1 MLSGHTGRSVA
12 FALAAAALYALSTPF
27 SKVLLADVAPNMMAA
42 LLYLGAGAGMT
53 VLSLVGGAREG
64 AGDARGRPLERADA
78 PYVAAMV
85 VLDVAAPL
93 LLMAGLFLS
102 SAESVSLL
110 NNFEIVATALIF
122 EIVAT
127 ALIARLA
134 FGERVGARTATGI
147 GVISLAC
154 VLLSWDAGVRGFS
167 AGSLLT
173 LAACLCWGIE
183 NNCTNR
189 LSDCDPVHV
198 VVIKGWGSGTGA
210 LVVALCAGDALPT
223 LVDAGLALLL
233 GFVSYGLSIAC
244 YVRAQRDL
252 GAARTSAFYAA
263 NPFIG
268 SALAFALFRTPLAPT
283 FVLALVLMV
292 VGTWLVAPRDPSAS
306 RPPD

>member
-1 MLSGHTGRSVA
+1 MLFGCTGRSVA

-53 VLSLVGGAREG
+53 MLSLASGARGGAGEV
-64 AGDARGRPLERADA
+64 RGRRLERADA

-93 LLMAGLFLS
+93 LLMAGLSLS

-110 NNFEIVATALIF
+110 NNFEIVATALI
-122 EIVAT
+122 
-127 ALIARLA
+127 ARLM

-147 GVISLAC
+147 GV
-154 VLLSWDAGVRGFS
+154 
-167 AGSLLT
+167 
-173 LAACLCWGIE
+173 
-183 NNCTNR
+183 TNR
-189 LSDCDPVHV
+189 LSDCDPVQV
-198 VVIKGWGSGTGA
+198 VVIKGWGSGAGA

-252 GAARTSAFYAA
+252 GAARTSAFYAV

-268 SALAFALFRTPLAPT
+268 SALAFVLFRTPLAPT

-292 VGTWLVAPRDPSAS
+292 AGTWLVAPRDPSAS
-306 RPPD
+306 RPPA

>member
-1 MLSGHTGRSVA
+1 MGSGRTGRSVA

-27 SKVLLADVAPNMMAA
+27 SKVLLADIAPNMMAA

-53 VLSLVGGAREG
+53 ALSLAGGVRG
-64 AGDARGRPLERADA
+64 DAGEARGRSLERADV

-85 VLDVAAPL
+85 ALDVAAPL
-93 LLMAGLFLS
+93 LLMAGLSLS

-110 NNFEIVATALIF
+110 NNFEIVATALI
-122 EIVAT
+122 
-127 ALIARLA
+127 ARLA
-134 FGERVGARTATGI
+134 FGERVGARAAIGI

-154 VLLSWDAGVRGFS
+154 VLLSWDAGAWGFS

-198 VVIKGWGSGTGA
+198 VVIKGWGSGSGA

-252 GAARTSAFYAA
+252 GAARTSAFYAV

-306 RPPD
+306 RPPA

>member
-1 MLSGHTGRSVA
+1 MLSGRTGRSVA

-27 SKVLLADVAPNMMAA
+27 SKVLLADIAPNMMAA

-53 VLSLVGGAREG
+53 VLSLADGVRGD
-64 AGDARGRPLERADA
+64 AGEARGRSLERTDV

-85 VLDVAAPL
+85 ALDVAAPL
-93 LLMAGLFLS
+93 LLMAGLSLS

-110 NNFEIVATALIF
+110 NNFEIVATALI
-122 EIVAT
+122 
-127 ALIARLA
+127 ARLA
-134 FGERVGARTATGI
+134 FGERVGVRAAVGI
-147 GVISLAC
+147 GAISLAC
-154 VLLSWDAGVRGFS
+154 FLLSWDAGARGFS

-189 LSDCDPVHV
+189 LSDCDPVKV
-198 VVIKGWGSGTGA
+198 VVIKGWGSGAGA
-210 LVVALCAGDALPT
+210 LVVALCAGDALPA
-223 LVDAGLALLL
+223 LVDAELALLL

-252 GAARTSAFYAA
+252 GAARTSAFYAV

-283 FVLALVLMV
+283 FAVALVLMA

-306 RPPD
+306 RPPA

>member
-1 MLSGHTGRSVA
+1 MLSGRTGRSVA

-27 SKVLLADVAPNMMAA
+27 SKVLLVDVAPNMMAA

-53 VLSLVGGAREG
+53 VLSLADGARGGAGEV
-64 AGDARGRPLERADA
+64 RGRPLERADA

-85 VLDVAAPL
+85 VLDMAAPL
-93 LLMAGLFLS
+93 LLMAGLSLS

-110 NNFEIVATALIF
+110 NNF

-173 LAACLCWGIE
+173 LAACLCWGNE

-223 LVDAGLALLL
+223 LVDAGL

-252 GAARTSAFYAA
+252 GAARTSAFYAV

-292 VGTWLVAPRDPSAS
+292 AGTWLVTPRDPSAS
-306 RPPD
+306 RPPA

>member
-1 MLSGHTGRSVA
+1 MLSGCTGRSVA

-53 VLSLVGGAREG
+53 MLSLASGARGGAGEV
-64 AGDARGRPLERADA
+64 RGRRLERADA

-110 NNFEIVATALIF
+110 NNFEIVATALI
-122 EIVAT
+122 
-127 ALIARLA
+127 ARLA

-154 VLLSWDAGVRGFS
+154 VLLSWDAGARGFS
-167 AGSLLT
+167 VGSLLT

-189 LSDCDPVHV
+189 LSDCDPVKV
-198 VVIKGWGSGTGA
+198 VVIKGWGSGAGA
-210 LVVALCAGDALPT
+210 LWGSGAGALAVALCAGDALPT

-252 GAARTSAFYAA
+252 GAARTSAFYAV

-283 FVLALVLMV
+283 FVLALVLMA

-306 RPPD
+306 RPPA

>member
-1 MLSGHTGRSVA
+1 MLSSRTGRSVA

-53 VLSLVGGAREG
+53 VLSLANGAHGGAGEV
-64 AGDARGRPLERADA
+64 RGRRLERADA

-85 VLDVAAPL
+85 ALDVAAPL
-93 LLMAGLFLS
+93 LLMAGLSLS

-110 NNFEIVATALIF
+110 NNFEIVATALI
-122 EIVAT
+122 
-127 ALIARLA
+127 ARLA
-134 FGERVGARTATGI
+134 FGERVGLRTAAGI

-154 VLLSWDAGVRGFS
+154 VLLSWDAGAWGFS

-198 VVIKGWGSGTGA
+198 VVIKGWGSGAGA
-210 LVVALCAGDALPT
+210 LVVALCAGDALPA

-252 GAARTSAFYAA
+252 GAARTSAFYAV

-268 SALAFALFRTPLAPT
+268 SALAFALFRTPLATT

-306 RPPD
+306 RPPA

>member
-1 MLSGHTGRSVA
+1 MESGGRLRMGSGRTGRSVA

-27 SKVLLADVAPNMMAA
+27 SKVLLADIAPNMMAA

-53 VLSLVGGAREG
+53 ALSLAGGVRG
-64 AGDARGRPLERADA
+64 DAGEARGRSLERADV

-85 VLDVAAPL
+85 ALDVAAPL
-93 LLMAGLFLS
+93 LLMAGLSLS

-110 NNFEIVATALIF
+110 NNFEIVATALI
-122 EIVAT
+122 
-127 ALIARLA
+127 ARLA
-134 FGERVGARTATGI
+134 FGERVGARAATGI

-252 GAARTSAFYAA
+252 GAARTSAFYAV

-306 RPPD
+306 RPPA

>member
-1 MLSGHTGRSVA
+1 MGSGRTGRSVA

-53 VLSLVGGAREG
+53 ALSL
-64 AGDARGRPLERADA
+64 
-78 PYVAAMV
+78 
-85 VLDVAAPL
+85 APL
-93 LLMAGLFLS
+93 LLMAGLSLS

-110 NNFEIVATALIF
+110 NNFEIVATALI
-122 EIVAT
+122 
-127 ALIARLA
+127 ARLV
-134 FGERVGARTATGI
+134 FGERVGGRVAVGI

-154 VLLSWDAGVRGFS
+154 VLLSWDAGAWGFS

-189 LSDCDPVHV
+189 LSDCDPVKV
-198 VVIKGWGSGTGA
+198 VVIKGWGSGAGA

-252 GAARTSAFYAA
+252 GAARTSAFYAV

-283 FVLALVLMV
+283 FAVALVLMA
-292 VGTWLVAPRDPSAS
+292 VGTWLVAPRDPSGP
-306 RPPD
+306 RPPA

>member
-1 MLSGHTGRSVA
+1 MLSGRTGRSVA

-27 SKVLLADVAPNMMAA
+27 SKVLLADIAPNMMAA

-53 VLSLVGGAREG
+53 ALSLADGVRGD
-64 AGDARGRPLERADA
+64 AGEARGRSLERTDV

-85 VLDVAAPL
+85 ALDVAAPL
-93 LLMAGLFLS
+93 LLMAGLSLS

-110 NNFEIVATALIF
+110 NNFEIVATALI
-122 EIVAT
+122 
-127 ALIARLA
+127 ARLA
-134 FGERVGARTATGI
+134 FGERVGVRAAVGI
-147 GVISLAC
+147 GAISLAC
-154 VLLSWDAGVRGFS
+154 FLLSWDAGACGFS

-189 LSDCDPVHV
+189 LSDCDPVKV
-198 VVIKGWGSGTGA
+198 VVIKGWGS
-210 LVVALCAGDALPT
+210 P
-223 LVDAGLALLL
+223 VDAGLALLL

-252 GAARTSAFYAA
+252 GAARTSAFYAV

-283 FVLALVLMV
+283 FAVALVLMAL
-292 VGTWLVAPRDPSAS
+292 GTWLVAPRGE
-306 RPPD
+306 

>member
-1 MLSGHTGRSVA
+1 MLFGCTGRSVA

-42 LLYLGAGAGMT
+42 LQYLGAGAGMT
-53 VLSLVGGAREG
+53 MLSLAGGVR
-64 AGDARGRPLERADA
+64 GDADEVRGRPLERADA

-93 LLMAGLFLS
+93 LLMAGLSLS

-110 NNFEIVATALIF
+110 NNFEIVATALI
-122 EIVAT
+122 
-127 ALIARLA
+127 ARLM

-154 VLLSWDAGVRGFS
+154 VLLSWDAGARGFS
-167 AGSLLT
+167 VGSLLT

-189 LSDCDPVHV
+189 LSDCDPVKV
-198 VVIKGWGSGTGA
+198 VVIKGWGSGAGA

-252 GAARTSAFYAA
+252 GAARTSAFYAV

-268 SALAFALFRTPLAPT
+268 SALAFVLFRTPLAPT

-292 VGTWLVAPRDPSAS
+292 AGTWLVAPRDPSAS
-306 RPPD
+306 RPPA

>member
-1 MLSGHTGRSVA
+1 MLSGRTGRSVA

-53 VLSLVGGAREG
+53 ALSLASGVRGGAGEV
-64 AGDARGRPLERADA
+64 RGRPLERTDA

-85 VLDVAAPL
+85 ALDVAAPL
-93 LLMAGLFLS
+93 LLMAGLSLS

-110 NNFEIVATALIF
+110 NNFEIVATALI
-122 EIVAT
+122 
-127 ALIARLA
+127 ARLV
-134 FGERVGARTATGI
+134 FGERVGGRVAVGI

-154 VLLSWDAGVRGFS
+154 VLLSWDAGAWGFS

-189 LSDCDPVHV
+189 LSDCDPVQV

-252 GAARTSAFYAA
+252 GAARTSAFYAV

-306 RPPD
+306 RPPA

>member
-1 MLSGHTGRSVA
+1 MGSGRTGRSVA

-27 SKVLLADVAPNMMAA
+27 SKALLAVIAPNMMAA

-53 VLSLVGGAREG
+53 VLSLADGVRGD
-64 AGDARGRPLERADA
+64 AGEARGRSLERTDV

-85 VLDVAAPL
+85 ALDVATPL
-93 LLMAGLFLS
+93 LLMAGLSLS

-110 NNFEIVATALIF
+110 NNFEIVATALI
-122 EIVAT
+122 
-127 ALIARLA
+127 ARLV
-134 FGERVGARTATGI
+134 FGERVGARAAIGI

-154 VLLSWDAGVRGFS
+154 ALLSWDAGAWGFS

-189 LSDCDPVHV
+189 LSDCDPVKV
-198 VVIKGWGSGTGA
+198 VVIKGWGSGAGA

-252 GAARTSAFYAA
+252 GAARTSAFYAV

-283 FVLALVLMV
+283 FAVALVLMAL
-292 VGTWLVAPRDPSAS
+292 GTWLVAPRDPSAS
-306 RPPD
+306 RPPA

>member
-1 MLSGHTGRSVA
+1 MGSGRTGRSVA

-27 SKVLLADVAPNMMAA
+27 SKVLLADIAPNMMAA

-53 VLSLVGGAREG
+53 ALSLAGGVRG
-64 AGDARGRPLERADA
+64 DAGEARGRSLERADV

-85 VLDVAAPL
+85 ALDVAAPL
-93 LLMAGLFLS
+93 LLMAGLSLS

-110 NNFEIVATALIF
+110 NNFEIVATALI
-122 EIVAT
+122 
-127 ALIARLA
+127 ARLV
-134 FGERVGARTATGI
+134 FGERVGGRVAVGI

-154 VLLSWDAGVRGFS
+154 VLLSWDAGARGFS

-189 LSDCDPVHV
+189 LSDCDPVKV
-198 VVIKGWGSGTGA
+198 VVIKGWGSGAGA

-252 GAARTSAFYAA
+252 GAARTSAFYAV

-268 SALAFALFRTPLAPT
+268 TALAFALFRTPLAPT
-283 FVLALVLMV
+283 FAVALVLMV
-292 VGTWLVAPRDPSAS
+292 VGTWLVAPRDPSVS
-306 RPPD
+306 RPPA

>member
-1 MLSGHTGRSVA
+1 MGSGRTGRSVA

-27 SKVLLADVAPNMMAA
+27 SKVLLADIAPNMMAA

-53 VLSLVGGAREG
+53 ALSLAGGVRG
-64 AGDARGRPLERADA
+64 DAGEARGRSLERADV

-85 VLDVAAPL
+85 ALDVAAPL
-93 LLMAGLFLS
+93 LLMAGLSLS

-110 NNFEIVATALIF
+110 NNFEIVATALI
-122 EIVAT
+122 
-127 ALIARLA
+127 ARLA
-134 FGERVGARTATGI
+134 FGERVGARAAIGI
-147 GVISLAC
+147 GAISLAC
-154 VLLSWDAGVRGFS
+154 FLLSWDAGAWGFS

-189 LSDCDPVHV
+189 LSDCDPVKV
-198 VVIKGWGSGTGA
+198 VVIKGWGSGAGA
-210 LVVALCAGDALPT
+210 LAVALCAGDALPT
-223 LVDAGLALLL
+223 IVDAGLALLL

-252 GAARTSAFYAA
+252 GAARTSAFYAV

-283 FVLALVLMV
+283 FVLALVLMA
-292 VGTWLVAPRDPSAS
+292 VGTWLVVPRDPSAP
-306 RPPD
+306 RPPA

>member
-1 MLSGHTGRSVA
+1 MGSGRTGRSVA

-27 SKVLLADVAPNMMAA
+27 SKVLLADIAPNMMAA

-53 VLSLVGGAREG
+53 ALSLAGGVRG
-64 AGDARGRPLERADA
+64 DAGEARGRSLERADV

-85 VLDVAAPL
+85 ALDVAAPL
-93 LLMAGLFLS
+93 LLMAGLSLS

-110 NNFEIVATALIF
+110 NNFEIVATALI
-122 EIVAT
+122 
-127 ALIARLA
+127 ARLA
-134 FGERVGARTATGI
+134 FGERVGARAAIGI
-147 GVISLAC
+147 GAISLAC
-154 VLLSWDAGVRGFS
+154 FLLSWDAGAWGFS

-189 LSDCDPVHV
+189 LSDCDPVKV
-198 VVIKGWGSGTGA
+198 VVIKGWGSGAGA
-210 LVVALCAGDALPT
+210 LAVALCAGDALPT
-223 LVDAGLALLL
+223 IVDAGLALLL

-252 GAARTSAFYAA
+252 GAARTSAFYAV

-268 SALAFALFRTPLAPT
+268 SALAFVLFRTPLAPT

-292 VGTWLVAPRDPSAS
+292 VGTWLVAPRDSSAP
-306 RPPD
+306 RPPA

>member
-1 MLSGHTGRSVA
+1 MGSGRTGRSVA

-53 VLSLVGGAREG
+53 ALSLAGGVRG
-64 AGDARGRPLERADA
+64 DAGEARGRSLERADV

-85 VLDVAAPL
+85 ALDVAAPL
-93 LLMAGLFLS
+93 LLMAGLSLS

-110 NNFEIVATALIF
+110 NNFEIVATALI
-122 EIVAT
+122 
-127 ALIARLA
+127 ARLV
-134 FGERVGARTATGI
+134 FGERVGGRVAVGI

-154 VLLSWDAGVRGFS
+154 VLLSWDAGARGFS

-189 LSDCDPVHV
+189 LSDCDPVKV
-198 VVIKGWGSGTGA
+198 VVIKGWGSGAGA

-252 GAARTSAFYAA
+252 GAARTSAFYAV

-283 FVLALVLMV
+283 FAVALVLMV

-306 RPPD
+306 RPPA

>member
-1 MLSGHTGRSVA
+1 MGSGRTGRSVA

-27 SKVLLADVAPNMMAA
+27 SKVLLADIAPNMMAA

-53 VLSLVGGAREG
+53 AISLAGGARGDAG
-64 AGDARGRPLERADA
+64 AARGRPLERADV

-85 VLDVAAPL
+85 ALDVAAPL
-93 LLMAGLFLS
+93 LLMAGLSLS

-110 NNFEIVATALIF
+110 NNFEIVATALI
-122 EIVAT
+122 
-127 ALIARLA
+127 ARLA
-134 FGERVGARTATGI
+134 FGERVGVRAAVGI
-147 GVISLAC
+147 GAISLAC
-154 VLLSWDAGVRGFS
+154 FLLSWDAGARGFS

-189 LSDCDPVHV
+189 LSDCDPVKV
-198 VVIKGWGSGTGA
+198 VVIKGWGSGAGA

-252 GAARTSAFYAA
+252 GAARTSAFYAV

-283 FVLALVLMV
+283 FAVALVLMV
-292 VGTWLVAPRDPSAS
+292 VGTWLVAPRDPSAP
-306 RPPD
+306 RPPA

>member
-1 MLSGHTGRSVA
+1 
-12 FALAAAALYALSTPF
+12 
-27 SKVLLADVAPNMMAA
+27 MAA

-53 VLSLVGGAREG
+53 MLSLAGGARGG
-64 AGDARGRPLERADA
+64 AGEVRGRPLERADA

-110 NNFEIVATALIF
+110 NNF

-252 GAARTSAFYAA
+252 GAARTSAFYAV

>member
-1 MLSGHTGRSVA
+1 MGSGRTGRSVA

-27 SKVLLADVAPNMMAA
+27 SKVLLADIAPNMMAA

-53 VLSLVGGAREG
+53 ALSLAGGVRG
-64 AGDARGRPLERADA
+64 DAGEARGRSLERADV

-85 VLDVAAPL
+85 ALDVAAPL
-93 LLMAGLFLS
+93 LLMAGLSLS

-110 NNFEIVATALIF
+110 NNFEIVATALI
-122 EIVAT
+122 
-127 ALIARLA
+127 ARLV
-134 FGERVGARTATGI
+134 FGERVGVRAAIGI

-154 VLLSWDAGVRGFS
+154 VLLSWDTGARGFS

-189 LSDCDPVHV
+189 LSDCEPVRV
-198 VVIKGWGSGTGA
+198 VVIKGWGSGAGA
-210 LVVALCAGDALPT
+210 LAVALCAGDALPT
-223 LVDAGLALLL
+223 LADAGLALLL

-252 GAARTSAFYAA
+252 GAARTSAFYAV

-268 SALAFALFRTPLAPT
+268 SALAFVLFRTPLAPT

-292 VGTWLVAPRDPSAS
+292 VGTWLVAPRDSSAP
-306 RPPD
+306 RPPA

>member
-1 MLSGHTGRSVA
+1 MLSGRTGRSVA

-53 VLSLVGGAREG
+53 ALSLAGGVRGGAGEV
-64 AGDARGRPLERADA
+64 RGRPLERTDA
-78 PYVAAMV
+78 PYVVAMV
-85 VLDVAAPL
+85 ALDVAAPL
-93 LLMAGLFLS
+93 LLMAGLSLS

-110 NNFEIVATALIF
+110 NNFEIVATALI
-122 EIVAT
+122 
-127 ALIARLA
+127 ARLV
-134 FGERVGARTATGI
+134 FGERVGGRVAVGI

-154 VLLSWDAGVRGFS
+154 VLLSWDAGAWGFS

-173 LAACLCWGIE
+173 LAACLCWGFE

-198 VVIKGWGSGTGA
+198 VIIKGWGSGAGA
-210 LVVALCAGDALPT
+210 LVVTLCAGDALPA

-252 GAARTSAFYAA
+252 GAARTSAFYAV

-306 RPPD
+306 RPPA